1 MNTGLPERDER
12 TQAVENAGYRWSYYI
27 LTYGVLGAAGYR
39 SLVLRETAWD
49 LLALVVLGGV
59 VNMVYQAS
67 RRTLYPRW
75 LTMGVITLVAAAA
88 LAAAMMFVLRLSR

>member
-1 MNTGLPERDER
+1 VNTGLPERDER

-59 VNMVYQAS
+59 VNTVYQAS
-67 RRTLYPRW
+67 RRILYPRW
-75 LTMGVITLVAAAA
+75 LAMGVVTLLAAAA
-88 LAAAMMFVLRLSR
+88 LAAAMAFFLRLGR